1 MWRVSTPSVTRSD
14 ARVLGRMSNDTQNSH
29 EPDDEGTASG
39 TSPVEQDAGEDITTD
54 EDGTPVDNPSGG

>member
-1 MWRVSTPSVTRSD
+1 
-14 ARVLGRMSNDTQNSH
+14 MSNDKHNSSH
-29 EPDDEGTASG
+29 GPDDEGTASG